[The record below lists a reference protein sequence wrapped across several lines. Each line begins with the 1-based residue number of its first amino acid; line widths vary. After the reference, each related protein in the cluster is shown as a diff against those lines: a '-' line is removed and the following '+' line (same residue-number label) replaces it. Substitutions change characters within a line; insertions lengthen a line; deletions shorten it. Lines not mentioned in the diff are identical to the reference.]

1 MVQVIKNREDFQQH
15 LVVMHNR
22 QGWSIRALAK
32 HFAVSRNT
40 VRQILRKHQA
50 HRDHGQDRVLCGKP
64 VKRGSKLD
72 TYEKPIKQLLE
83 KYPKITG
90 QRLYEELVAAG
101 YNGGISILRDHLR
114 RIRPRPKKEPV
125 IRFETE
131 PGLQAQMDWSP
142 YTIKFTTGTLKV
154 QCFSCILGFSRR
166 HFIDFTLRRDF
177 FTLIR
182 RHQDAF
188 AHFGGVPAQCLYDS
202 EKTVVLRW
210 EAGRP
215 IINPAFAAFITHYC
229 VRPVICRRGRA
240 ETKGKIERPF
250 QYIEGNLLCGREFRD
265 LDDLRAQARWWL
277 REKSDAHLHE
287 TTGRPPLELFLEQEA
302 AALHPL
308 PVHPYDASEVALRV
322 CDIEG
327 YIAFETNR
335 YPVPYE
341 YVADIL
347 TMKATEKEILI
358 YSPELDLL
366 VRHERVP
373 AGAGIRLDG
382 KAVHGG
388 KTVRYG
394 LEPVRDQFQALGD
407 YAEEFLLGL
416 QNSEKKN
423 AGFHARHILRQ
434 KEQYHCHD
442 IDLALGHACRYHA
455 YDCKSVERIL
465 QSKAQPR
472 TLESIRN
479 QKAAQELGAV
489 LPQIN
494 QRSLDE
500 YDSLLNFTQNGAQP

>member
-1 MVQVIKNREDFQQH
+1 M
-15 LVVMHNR
+15 
-22 QGWSIRALAK
+22 
-32 HFAVSRNT
+32 
-40 VRQILRKHQA
+40 
-50 HRDHGQDRVLCGKP
+50 
-64 VKRGSKLD
+64 
-72 TYEKPIKQLLE
+72 
-83 KYPKITG
+83 
-90 QRLYEELVAAG
+90 
-101 YNGGISILRDHLR
+101 
-114 RIRPRPKKEPV
+114 
-125 IRFETE
+125 
-131 PGLQAQMDWSP
+131 
-142 YTIKFTTGTLKV
+142 KV
-154 QCFSCILGFSRR
+154 QCFSYILGFSRR

-215 IINPAFAAFITHYC
+215 IINPAFASFITHYC

-240 ETKGKIERPF
+240 ETKGKVERPF
-250 QYIEGNLLCGREFRD
+250 QYVEGNLLCGREFRD

-277 REKSDAHLHE
+277 REKSDTHLHE

-302 AALHPL
+302 TALHPL
-308 PVHPYDASEVALRV
+308 PVHPYDAGEVALRV

-366 VRHERVP
+366 VRHERLP

-382 KAVHGG
+382 KAIHGG

-407 YAEEFLLGL
+407 HAEEFLLGL

-455 YDCKSVERIL
+455 YDCKAVERIL

-479 QKAAQELGAV
+479 QKAARELGAI
-489 LPQIN
+489 LPKIN

-500 YDSLLNFTQNGAQP
+500 YDALLDFSQNGEQP